1 MKHPYIP
8 RLMEPLVLEVSK
20 EYPAVLLVGP
30 RQTGKTRM
38 LQRLA
43 EGTDR
48 GYVSLDDLTNRAL
61 AKQDPAMFLQLHPAP
76 VLIDEVQYAPE
87 LFSQIKMAADAR
99 REPGAYWLTGSQPFR
114 LMKLA
119 GETLAGRAAIL
130 HMDALSHRESAG
142 EAAAPPFAVSP
153 ESFRARTAA
162 AAPLA
167 TPALFREIWRGA
179 LPGLVSGEF
188 TNRDV
193 FYSSY
198 VQTYIERDV
207 RDLYPGVDPI
217 AFSHL
222 LRAVAARTAQ
232 EVNVHEIAKE
242 LGVGDTSV
250 RTGLGVLEK
259 SDVVHLL
266 HPYSANALKRT
277 VKSPKLYFFDTGL
290 VAFLTRW
297 SSPETLEAGAMS
309 GAVFENWVVNEVR
322 RSFSQRGIEPPLWY
336 YRDRDGKEIDLVLER
351 DGALHPVEIK
361 KSAAPK
367 REMASAFRMLDPAP
381 QPRGTGAIVCM
392 AGETG
397 AVSSEALVLPA
408 WAI

>member
-153 ESFRARTAA
+153 EDFRARAAA

-167 TPALFREIWRGA
+167 TPALFREISRGA

-242 LGVGDTSV
+242 LGCLTVGVVTLLLGAVQAIRVLSDKKRGFKFAVGIVAASVTAHTWTGCLFTAVGAIRPASRILSTISCPTS
-250 RTGLGVLEK
+250 LG
-259 SDVVHLL
+259 S
-266 HPYSANALKRT
+266 NARHEYRFWISV
-277 VKSPKLYFFDTGL
+277 VKSILF
-290 VAFLTRW
+290 VI
-297 SSPETLEAGAMS
+297 S
-309 GAVFENWVVNEVR
+309 G
-322 RSFSQRGIEPPLWY
+322 G
-336 YRDRDGKEIDLVLER
+336 
-351 DGALHPVEIK
+351 
-361 KSAAPK
+361 
-367 REMASAFRMLDPAP
+367 
-381 QPRGTGAIVCM
+381 
-392 AGETG
+392 
-397 AVSSEALVLPA
+397 
-408 WAI
+408 